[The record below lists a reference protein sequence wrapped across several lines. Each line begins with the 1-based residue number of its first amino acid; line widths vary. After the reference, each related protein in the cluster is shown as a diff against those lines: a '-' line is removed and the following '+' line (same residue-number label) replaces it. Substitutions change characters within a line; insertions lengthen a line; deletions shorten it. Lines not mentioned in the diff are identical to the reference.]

1 MAKKSRTDPNEA
13 HFLILRKLAHGKS
26 LKRTTFEVPKPK
38 KLHYMRQKETPPTK
52 ISDQYIPHSTLIT
65 RLEELVSSNFILEL
79 DSGNKSKKQLP
90 IMEYRLTFYGIIR
103 LLQLCKEDEF
113 YPDVFRNSEHYL
125 PIVIVNQIQLL
136 IKSKIFGIK
145 QLFSLLVDVA
155 KKFDIQIDYEPRRD
169 SGSTITRPFLLSG
182 KENSSK
188 TKYVHV
194 FSVFMKIRQIHSDY
208 NVERTFVSS
217 GKTEQ
222 EIKLQDG
229 GHILRINRMFI
240 FAFVNELI
248 MRCYRIN
255 DRHKEYPRPDEAI
268 FLLEILRFNP
278 ILKQIYFEQVDEILY
293 QQGIERD
300 TILDVQKSLRSTK
313 SLISRKK
320 RKSSLSTF

>member
-1 MAKKSRTDPNEA
+1 MAKKSRTDPNET

-26 LKRTTFEVPKPK
+26 LERTAFEAPKLE
-38 KLHYMRQKETPPTK
+38 KLYHMRQKETPQTK

-65 RLEELVSSNFILEL
+65 RLEELVDSHFILEIN
-79 DSGNKSKKQLP
+79 SGKKSKKQLP
-90 IMEYRLTFYGIIR
+90 IMEYRLTLYGFIR
-103 LLQLCKEDEF
+103 LLQLCKEKEF
-113 YPDVFRNSEHYL
+113 YSDLFQNSEHYL
-125 PIVIVNQIQLL
+125 PSVIVNQIRLL

-145 QLFSLLVDVA
+145 QLFLLLVDVA
-155 KKFDIQIDYEPRRD
+155 KKIDIQIDFEPRRD

-229 GHILRINRMFI
+229 EHILRINRMFI

-255 DRHKEYPRPDEAI
+255 DRHKEYPRPDEAV
-268 FLLEILRFNP
+268 FLLEILRLDNT
-278 ILKQIYFEQVDEILY
+278 IKQIYFEQIDEILY
-293 QQGIERD
+293 QQEIERD

-320 RKSSLSTF
+320 QK